1 MFSQSTNENKT
12 GLKPV
17 SRILKHGAIVEMGGW
32 LKGQT
37 TGWKGGDK

>member
-17 SRILKHGAIVEMGGW
+17 SQILKQGVIVEMGGY
-32 LKGQT
+32 LKGPT
-37 TGWKGGDK
+37 TG